1 MGNGWRKI
9 TLPYTVTAATVLA
22 FDFVGNVESEIHA
35 NGLENDM
42 DETII
47 KPQQSG
53 TLSQWQLR
61 AVFVVLVLLAG
72 VVTWMIWSQF
82 GTQLAAWGG
91 AKSVAEMDQAHFT
104 EETGVKITRIAVSAG
119 GGMID
124 LRYQIADPDKAIIV
138 HDDERPPTIID
149 ERSGTVISR
158 PWHEHSHDRDLH
170 TAVIYYELLMNP
182 EGIINPGSL
191 VTIKIGDTILEH
203 VRVQ

>member
-82 GTQLAAWGG
+82 GTQLAAVGG
-91 AKSVAEMDQAHFT
+91 AKSVAEMEGSQAYCKGSYT
-104 EETGVKITRIAVSAG
+104 NLTGSPNLNVANA
-119 GGMID
+119 ID
-124 LRYQIADPDKAIIV
+124 NIFSMFR
-138 HDDERPPTIID
+138 
-149 ERSGTVISR
+149 
-158 PWHEHSHDRDLH
+158 
-170 TAVIYYELLMNP
+170 N
-182 EGIINPGSL
+182 
-191 VTIKIGDTILEH
+191 
-203 VRVQ
+203 